1 MARNK
6 LAGKHKSYDDR
17 GMTEKAISNKRKADK
32 EINERPEQI
41 KKRVEAN
48 KARRNAKK
56 EALMREVISKKKI
69 QLTYIQLT

>member
-17 GMTEKAISNKRKADK
+17 GMTEKAILNKRKADK

-41 KKRVEAN
+41 N
-48 KARRNAKK
+48 K
-56 EALMREVISKKKI
+56 
-69 QLTYIQLT
+69 T